1 MEKEPFNEDDRD
13 RSIPERERLDPG
25 EIDLTGTVRQDGMLR
40 DVIGDALVE
49 MQSSGGT
56 LPDWGA
62 RVIAR
67 MLANRQETA
76 VTALHHFA
84 VTGKADVS
92 SIAPELENLR
102 ESGDDETTAL
112 ANLLG
117 DYIVGG
123 SAAEQESP
131 VPPTS
136 ERQGAG
142 ESLIDQGIRMHGSAF
157 RAYLQLPDTD
167 RHASD
172 LVARFQDLYIG
183 SFDSMHHLVYAL
195 TDAKRGME
203 AISKAAEEWGLD
215 EFITLNET
223 ALAEAARATWDIVTI
238 DGTLYVFTK

>member
-1 MEKEPFNEDDRD
+1 MEKEPFNDDDRD
-13 RSIPERERLDPG
+13 RSIPERERLDPD
-25 EIDLTGTVRQDGMLR
+25 EIDLTGVVHQDGMLR

-67 MLANRQETA
+67 ALANRQETEATA
-76 VTALHHFA
+76 VHYFA
-84 VTGKADVS
+84 VTGKADLS

-102 ESGDDETTAL
+102 ESGDDEMTAL

-117 DYIVGG
+117 DYLVGR
-123 SAAEQESP
+123 SAAERESSASPTSVRKGVDESP
-131 VPPTS
+131 V
-136 ERQGAG
+136 EQGVR
-142 ESLIDQGIRMHGSAF
+142 LHGSAF

-167 RHASD
+167 SRASD
-172 LVARFQDLYIG
+172 LVARFHDLYIG
-183 SFDSMHHLVYAL
+183 SFDSMHHLIYAL

-215 EFITLNET
+215 EFITLNER
-223 ALAEAARATWDIVTI
+223 ALAATVRATWDIVTI